1 MSEQPESTLEIVE
14 EGIALVTLN
23 RPDRL
28 NAITRRG
35 AMELARLLRELRQRD
50 DVKAVVF
57 TGAGKAFCAGLDLAA
72 DGGGET
78 QEISLQGRPRHVRR
92 SPLWGFGDVTRAI
105 VELDKPII
113 AAIRGPAVGAGLA
126 YALAMDRRIG
136 DTTARLGAVFVRRGL
151 APDCGISYFLPR
163 IVGLSRALWMVTTG
177 VILDAHQAKDMGI
190 LDEVVEEGQALDAA
204 IQYARG
210 IARGASVAI
219 ELARRAIY
227 KALSATLEE
236 ALAYEEFAGI
246 AAATTEDAREGVQA
260 FLEKREP
267 NFRGL

>member
-1 MSEQPESTLEIVE
+1 VSEQPEATLEIVE
-14 EGIALVTLN
+14 GSIALVTFN
-23 RPDRL
+23 RPERL
-28 NAITRRG
+28 NAITRQG
-35 AMELARLLRELRQRD
+35 AMELARLLRDLRNRD
-50 DVKAVVF
+50 DIKAVVF
-57 TGAGKAFCAGLDLAA
+57 TGAGRAFCAGLDLSP
-72 DGGGET
+72 DEGGET
-78 QEISLQGRPRHVRR
+78 EEISARGRPRYVRR
-92 SPLWGFGDVTRAI
+92 SPLWGFADVTRAI
-105 VELDKPII
+105 VELDKPVI

-136 DTTARLGAVFVRRGL
+136 DTTARVGAVFVRRGL

-177 VILDAHQAKDMGI
+177 AVLDAFQAKEMGL
-190 LDEVVEEGQALDAA
+190 LDEVVVEGKAVEAAL
-204 IQYARG
+204 QYARG

-227 KALSATLEE
+227 KSLSATLEE
-236 ALAYEEFAGI
+236 MLAYEEFAGI
-246 AAATTEDAREGVQA
+246 TAAATEDAREGVRA